1 MNRAAFARLSPA
13 AKLLVIN
20 QFGINV
26 GFYMLMPFLASYMN
40 DRLGYGAA
48 VVGLVLGV
56 RNLSQQGM
64 FLLGGTAADRLG
76 CRPMIIAGCALRIV
90 SFGLFAVFTSLPGLF
105 AAAILTGLAG
115 ALFNPAVRT

>member
-26 GFYMLMPFLASYMN
+26 GFYMLMPFLAAYMSGN
-40 DRLGYGAA
+40 LGYGAA

-64 FLLGGTAADRLG
+64 FLLL
-76 CRPMIIAGCALRIV
+76 
-90 SFGLFAVFTSLPGLF
+90 SL
-105 AAAILTGLAG
+105 IHI
-115 ALFNPAVRT
+115 